1 MKKKNLKLHE
11 RLLMLSWIIPIPVML
26 IITALLNYWLGTVM
40 TDINS
45 MYSNIT
51 NMERD
56 TFIIGVIKLIIIW
69 LGIKLVNSIITRV
82 SNHRILDTSFM
93 KWIEKL
99 TYSKVSSISTM
110 GTGAIQNAINTIVGC
125 DKMIINSV
133 IGVLP
138 FIAPF
143 FIICKREY
151 DIAGITPVMINILS
165 IACFIWLNYAVSN
178 LKSNEKSAKA
188 GNKMKSVITDCI
200 LNSKSVKYFQKE
212 NWSINLQYSTQ
223 KEIFID
229 FLNIGKAVICNLFS
243 VIMWIPT
250 ILNVYLCWGSKT
262 TVLFIVMTDYAIH
275 NIAGY
280 ISDIMDV
287 YTDKKAQLKI
297 LGKLEPDAIEKQ
309 PLKDMLCV
317 SNVKFK
323 YSPEASTE
331 FSING
336 IIIRKGHRYCITGKS
351 GFGKSTFIKLITKT
365 VEPTSGTIDAIDCI
379 YMFAESQMFNQSIFN
394 NIALGDETVTMEE
407 VKETLKAL
415 DVEVDYDL
423 NEPIGEKGEK
433 LSTGQIQRI
442 NLARV
447 LVYARRH
454 PGVIIALD
462 EVTSALD
469 EITSIKCINYL
480 ADEFERLGT
489 TLLYVSNKSDYKN
502 TNLITDNIYVVRDGN
517 KVYYIQDTL
526 PFAC

>member
-56 TFIIGVIKLIIIW
+56 TFIIGVVKLIIVW
-69 LGIKLVNSIITRV
+69 LGIKLVNSIVTRI

-151 DIAGITPVMINILS
+151 DIAGIAPVMINILS
-165 IACFIWLNYAVSN
+165 IACFIWLNYAISN

-188 GNKMKSVITDCI
+188 GNKMKSVTTDCI

-212 NWSINLQYSTQ
+212 KWSVDLQYSTQ

-229 FLNIGKAVICNLFS
+229 FLNINKAIICNLFS

-275 NIAGY
+275 NISGY

-287 YTDKKAQLKI
+287 YT
-297 LGKLEPDAIEKQ
+297 EKQ
-309 PLKDMLCV
+309 PLEDILCV

-323 YSPEASTE
+323 YSPEALTE
-331 FSING
+331 FSVNG

-365 VEPTSGTIDAIDCI
+365 VEPTSGTIAAIDCI
-379 YMFAESQMFNQSIFN
+379 YMFAESQMFNQSIFD

-407 VKETLKAL
+407 VKEILKAL

-469 EITSIKCINYL
+469 EVTSVKCINYL

-502 TNLITDNIYVVRDGN
+502 TNLITDNIYVIRDGN
-517 KVYYIQDTL
+517 RVYYIQDTL
-526 PFAC
+526 PLAC

>member
-11 RLLMLSWIIPIPVML
+11 RLLILSWIIPIPVML

-165 IACFIWLNYAVSN
+165 IACFIWLNYVVSN

-188 GNKMKSVITDCI
+188 GNKMKSVTTDCI

-250 ILNVYLCWGSKT
+250 IYLY
-262 TVLFIVMTDYAIH
+262 MH
-275 NIAGY
+275 E
-280 ISDIMDV
+280 DI
-287 YTDKKAQLKI
+287 QEL
-297 LGKLEPDAIEKQ
+297 
-309 PLKDMLCV
+309 
-317 SNVKFK
+317 
-323 YSPEASTE
+323 
-331 FSING
+331 
-336 IIIRKGHRYCITGKS
+336 
-351 GFGKSTFIKLITKT
+351 
-365 VEPTSGTIDAIDCI
+365 
-379 YMFAESQMFNQSIFN
+379 
-394 NIALGDETVTMEE
+394 
-407 VKETLKAL
+407 
-415 DVEVDYDL
+415 
-423 NEPIGEKGEK
+423 
-433 LSTGQIQRI
+433 
-442 NLARV
+442 
-447 LVYARRH
+447 
-454 PGVIIALD
+454 
-462 EVTSALD
+462 
-469 EITSIKCINYL
+469 
-480 ADEFERLGT
+480 
-489 TLLYVSNKSDYKN
+489 
-502 TNLITDNIYVVRDGN
+502 
-517 KVYYIQDTL
+517 
-526 PFAC
+526 